1 MVNRTSKLQIVLSQ
15 LKDSIASMAEEN
27 KQLIELA
34 KYYGYEPWRSIPL
47 LDRGAKARKMYEQ
60 LEGGCLMSEGKDEIH
75 ARSCRCDLCEAV
87 RKGEDITKEP
97 SQQQAKDVVEMTKKE
112 IPPDYM
118 ADSLV
123 SKQNTRI
130 QEMVNAHWS
139 YMEKVLSTG
148 QDKQQT
154 FTWDQ
159 MMEIR
164 KWDYTSAATH
174 FYGHGYEDAIKEQ
187 EGNVK

>member
-1 MVNRTSKLQIVLSQ
+1 MINRTSKLQIVLSQ
-15 LKDSIASMAEEN
+15 LKDTIASMAEEN

-34 KYYGYEPWRSIPL
+34 KYYGYEPWRSVSI

-75 ARSCRCDLCEAV
+75 ARSCRCDLYEAV
-87 RKGEDITKEP
+87 RKGEDITK
-97 SQQQAKDVVEMTKKE
+97 KE
-112 IPPDYM
+112 IPLDYT

-123 SKQNTRI
+123 SKQNDRI
-130 QEMVNAHWS
+130 QELVNAHWS
-139 YMEKVLSTG
+139 YMEKVFSTG
-148 QDKQQT
+148 QDQEQS

-159 MMEIR
+159 MLAIR
-164 KWDYTSAATH
+164 KWDYTSTATH